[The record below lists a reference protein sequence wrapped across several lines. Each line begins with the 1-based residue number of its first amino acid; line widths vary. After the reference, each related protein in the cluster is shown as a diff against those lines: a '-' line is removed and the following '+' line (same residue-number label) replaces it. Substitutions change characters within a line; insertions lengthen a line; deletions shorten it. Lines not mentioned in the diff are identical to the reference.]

1 MEHMDK
7 IAILLGEGLSAALAA
22 QHLLKCHNLRDS
34 VRLYIY
40 FIIVVAIAIV
50 VIVIIISSSI
60 ISITICYLCNYSC
73 IT

>member
-1 MEHMDK
+1 MEHMVK

-50 VIVIIISSSI
+50 VIVISSSII
-60 ISITICYLCNYSC
+60 ISITICYL
-73 IT
+73 